1 MIKEIQKDITTV
13 EKGVIL
19 HSVNAMGVMGSGVAL
34 AIKNKWPK
42 VYDDYVGLLKLYKA
56 KPWKL
61 VGDTQC
67 IEIDENLFVMNL
79 FGQYDFGTDYRRT
92 EYGSIRYGLRAI
104 RYSGWYARYELEK
117 RDIYIPYK
125 MGCDRGGGDWNIVYD
140 MIKTILDNDE
150 RTIYICR
157 L

>member
-1 MIKEIQKDITTV
+1 MIKEIQKDVTTV

-42 VYDDYVGLLKLYKA
+42 VNSEYVELYNFYKDQ
-56 KPWKL
+56 PWQL
-61 VGDTQC
+61 MGGAQRV
-67 IEIDENLFVMNL
+67 EINPNLSVVNL
-79 FGQYDFGTDYRRT
+79 FGQFDIGTDYRRT
-92 EYGSIRYGLRAI
+92 EYGSIHQALKRVRY
-104 RYSGWYARYELEK
+104 RYLNDK
-117 RDIYIPYK
+117 IDIYIPYK

-140 MIKTILDNDE
+140 IIKTLLDNDN